1 MAVRLGTPKAEQ
13 GEQVEVTQLRREAAK
28 LLGVQEKD

>member
-1 MAVRLGTPKAEQ
+1 MAVRLGAPAEQ

-28 LLGVQEKD
+28 LLGIEEKD